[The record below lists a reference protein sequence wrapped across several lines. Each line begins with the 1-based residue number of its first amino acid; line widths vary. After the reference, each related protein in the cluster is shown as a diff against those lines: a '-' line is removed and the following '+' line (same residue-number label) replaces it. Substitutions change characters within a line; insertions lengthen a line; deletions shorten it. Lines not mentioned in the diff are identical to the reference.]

1 MDNRILD
8 IRLEDHSLDPVRAE
22 VRVLVRPDH
31 LTPTTEVRGRLV
43 GPSCPYAST
52 VEVAYPLRPLRRAE
66 PSDPGTIPLR
76 VAIPEASLWDTQSPH
91 LYAGPVELWQDGQ
104 RCDRV
109 ELRHGLRRL

>member
-1 MDNRILD
+1 MHNRILNLH
-8 IRLEDHSLDPVRAE
+8 LEDYSLDPVSAE
-22 VRVLVRPDH
+22 VRILVRPEY

-76 VAIPEASLWDTQSPH
+76 VVIPEPSLWDTHPLPH
-91 LYAGPVELWQDGQ
+91 YARPVELWLDGP
-104 RCDRV
+104 RCV
-109 ELRHGLRRL
+109 